1 MLWDFRKVVTY
12 LTYMMLGF
20 LGRPQEQDYEVLSQ
34 PSDDS
39 YQETRRRYPN
49 TRPLSSHGRP
59 SMRCVYTIYLLG
71 FVLALATA
79 LTTGI
84 LVTLYSSSN
93 SFENDFASEEVVLG
107 GIAPYLPLPRI
118 AGEII
123 HDSPFSREPPQGPGA
138 GNTSESIWDALIPNG
153 LGYIRHQPT
162 TDVSEDSQSSSNI
175 VIPTIFHQ
183 LHCLYLLR
191 RAYYSESDQKER
203 FDFNRNR
210 TVHVAHCFDYLAQ
223 TMVCS
228 ADSTLEPAVDSEHGF
243 LGSGFQR
250 RCWDFEALKEIVQEK
265 RVFDAEGFLA
275 RGLSGDGFVHFG

>member
-1 MLWDFRKVVTY
+1 
-12 LTYMMLGF
+12 MLGF
-20 LGRPQEQDYEVLSQ
+20 LRRPKRQDYEILSQ
-34 PSDDS
+34 PSEDS
-39 YQETRRRYPN
+39 CEEPRRKYRDTHPH
-49 TRPLSSHGRP
+49 SSHGRP
-59 SMRCVYTIYLLG
+59 SMRCVYTIHMLG
-71 FVLALATA
+71 FVLALAA
-79 LTTGI
+79 AFTTGI
-84 LVTLYSSSN
+84 LITLYSIPN
-93 SFENDFASEEVVLG
+93 SFENDFASQGVVLR

-123 HDSPFSREPPQGPGA
+123 HDSPFSKEPPQGPGA
-138 GNTSESIWDALIPNG
+138 GNTSEPIWDALIPNG
-153 LGYIRHQPT
+153 LGYFRHQPS
-162 TDVSEDSQSSSNI
+162 TDVSGNSRSSSNI

-191 RAYYSESDQKER
+191 RAYYSDSDQEER

-210 TVHVAHCFDYLAQ
+210 TVHVAHCFAYLAQ

-250 RCWDFEALKEIVQEK
+250 RCWGFEALKGIAQEK

-275 RGLSGDGFVHFG
+275 RGLSEDGVVHFG